1 MILQQHKLDKSKE
14 AKYAI
19 KARYSNN
26 SKRAYKRALSKVLNV
41 QVEYF
46 QFEYFSAFL
55 LSINRKTTL
64 SANEF
69 PMHNQQYRIESFLK
83 NLSRIN

>member
-46 QFEYFSAFL
+46 QFEYFCAFL
-55 LSINRKTTL
+55 NSINIKTRS

-69 PMHNQQYRIESFLK
+69 PMHNEQYRTQSFLK
-83 NLSRIN
+83 NLTIIN